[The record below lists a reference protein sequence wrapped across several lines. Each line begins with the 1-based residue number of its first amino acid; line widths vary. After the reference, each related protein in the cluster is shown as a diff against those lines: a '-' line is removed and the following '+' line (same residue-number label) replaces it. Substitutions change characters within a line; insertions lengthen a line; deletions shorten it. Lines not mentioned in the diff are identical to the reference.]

1 RQGQGDAASGVLE
14 RTEEGRRARPSLP
27 LWVRE
32 PVVLARFPGV
42 LAAVIGASLVLALI
56 GGAGPL
62 FSSSVANASL
72 QEALRHAPPD
82 ALTIVAYGPVTRAFI
97 SSPDRELRRE
107 TAGLPGTSPPRL
119 PITRNGD
126 SGRFE

>member
-1 RQGQGDAASGVLE
+1 AASGVLE
-14 RTEEGRRARPSLP
+14 RTEEGKRARPSLP

-42 LAAVIGASLVLALI
+42 LAAVIGASVVLALI

-82 ALTIVAYGPVTRAFI
+82 ALTIVAYGPETHAFI

-119 PITRNGD
+119 SITRNGD
-126 SGRFE
+126 SGRFEWDVPLH